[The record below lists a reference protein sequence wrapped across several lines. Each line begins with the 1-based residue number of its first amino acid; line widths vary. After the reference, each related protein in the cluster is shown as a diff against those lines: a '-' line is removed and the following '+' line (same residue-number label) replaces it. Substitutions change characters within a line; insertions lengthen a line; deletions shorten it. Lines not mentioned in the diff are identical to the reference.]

1 MKKFFILSLVVAFL
15 FLGAQVFASPPIK
28 PPVEGFIISS
38 FTEIDCVGDVSES
51 EKYDWT
57 YFEGTGM
64 LKNRN
69 TTLGDAANWALQQ
82 YAALRAI
89 DPAFWPS
96 LTAIVNSAWNR
107 GTTPED
113 LTPAQVQQYVGF
125 ILGHVGDAILIQ
137 DLGFQEGAQIAY
149 QQDFTAT
156 KGSTFFKK
164 NFKAVSHTNTT
175 DKDNLVVDKTI
186 NYDDEGDG
194 VAGDGTATHLEK
206 VAMNVVSVGSKGG
219 DIVAQ
224 ATSLLQLC
232 PWATGNNGGTP
243 GYPPTNEGIAAASEF
258 NVTKI
263 NFKSSTK
270 VNTVNNPALAYN
282 VTANGEGN
290 IKAGF
295 AVDLWEGREGDVWST
310 YQPHQP
316 WFNLIQ
322 NVANL
327 HGTNWGLTA
336 PLNLHDDPVWVQEKE
351 PFLASR
357 TTYTEHASATGVWK
371 FTKNV
376 SYESK
381 MPGGTPAST
390 IPINQVP

>member
-15 FLGAQVFASPPIK
+15 FLGAQAFASPPIK
-28 PPVEGFIISS
+28 PPVEGFIIKS
-38 FTEIDCVGDVSES
+38 FTEVDCVGDVSES

-69 TTLGDAANWALQQ
+69 VTLGDAANYLLQQ

-89 DPAFWPS
+89 DPATWPAIPA
-96 LTAIVNSAWNR
+96 LTQAYINYALAHA
-107 GTTPED
+107 GD
-113 LTPAQVQQYVGF
+113 M
-125 ILGHVGDAILIQ
+125 ILLQ
-137 DLGFQEGAQIAY
+137 NLGFQEGAQIAY

-156 KGSTFFKK
+156 KGSTYFKK
-164 NFKAVSHTNTT
+164 DFKAVSNTT
-175 DKDNLVVDKTI
+175 TADKDNLFVDKTI

-194 VAGDGTATHLEK
+194 VAGDGKATHLEK

-219 DIVAQ
+219 DIVSE

-232 PWATGNNGGTP
+232 PWATGNNGATA
-243 GYPPTNEGIAAASEF
+243 GYPPTNEGVAAASSF
-258 NVTKI
+258 DVTKI
-263 NFKSSTK
+263 NFKSSAT
-270 VNTVNNPALAYN
+270 VNTVNNPALKYN

-316 WFNLIQ
+316 WLNLIT
-322 NVANL
+322 NVAKI
-327 HGTNWGLTA
+327 HGIN
-336 PLNLHDDPVWVQEKE
+336 LNLHPDIVWVPEKE

-376 SYESK
+376 SYESV